1 MKFYWK
7 ILIGCFLAGVSHM
20 YKFYATVG
28 GALFSPELP
37 RIVLIIYP
45 WLFGGLFFLSVL
57 CAIKDI
63 TLIVAFIFCTIK
75 SLISKIVSNTVGN
88 SFRPILFLTSSNM
101 RKQTVY
107 IFTTLAL
114 LISMYGIYEA
124 IKIPGV
130 KTREITIKDLPK
142 ELVGLKLI
150 FLPDLHISA
159 LNQRPYA
166 QGVVDKVNALG
177 GDAILLG
184 GDVIDGY
191 VKNRINDVAPLGDL
205 KSKYGVFFITGN
217 HEYYSQYVSW
227 REHFKKLN
235 FKILENQNIILNI
248 NNKKLAIA
256 GTTDKG
262 PDIKKAMEGIPASI
276 PTILL
281 EHRPGLARSNSNYNI
296 DYQLSGH
303 THGGMVIGLDRI
315 IAKFNGG
322 FVRGFYDVNKM
333 KLFVS
338 PGSGLWN
345 GFPIR
350 IGIPSEITVL
360 ILK

>member
-1 MKFYWK
+1 
-7 ILIGCFLAGVSHM
+7 
-20 YKFYATVG
+20 
-28 GALFSPELP
+28 
-37 RIVLIIYP
+37 
-45 WLFGGLFFLSVL
+45 
-57 CAIKDI
+57 
-63 TLIVAFIFCTIK
+63 
-75 SLISKIVSNTVGN
+75 
-88 SFRPILFLTSSNM
+88 
-101 RKQTVY
+101 
-107 IFTTLAL
+107 LAL
-114 LISMYGIYEA
+114 SISTYGIYEA
-124 IKIPGV
+124 IKIPRV
-130 KTREITIKDLPK
+130 KTREIVIKDLPK
-142 ELVGLKLI
+142 ELIGLKLI

-159 LNQRPYA
+159 LNQRAYA
-166 QGVVDKVNALG
+166 RGVVDKVNALD

-184 GDVIDGY
+184 GDVIDGT
-191 VKNRINDVAPLGDL
+191 VKNRINDVAPLGDF

-256 GTTDKG
+256 GTTDSN
-262 PDIKKAMEGIPASI
+262 PDIKKAMAGIPSSI
-276 PTILL
+276 TTILL
-281 EHRPGLARSNSNYNI
+281 EHRPGRARDNSKYSI

-303 THGGMVIGLDRI
+303 THGGMVIGLDRF

-322 FVRGFYDVNKM
+322 FVRGFYNVNDM

-350 IGIPSEITVL
+350 VGVPSEITVL